1 MQYVD
6 LHLWLVHDILMKRGI
21 RWAWRILWKSE
32 CRFLTGMFWN
42 LRESLPLQYKVQAP
56 RTKVALGQRRD
67 AVSETRRQRKKT
79 WFSDPDSGLAER
91 GKIL

>member
-1 MQYVD
+1 MWT
-6 LHLWLVHDILMKRGI
+6 LHLWFVHDILMKGI

-42 LRESLPLQYKVQAP
+42 LRKAFLFNIKWAP
-56 RTKVALGQRRD
+56 RTKVALRSGGTQYQKQDGR
-67 AVSETRRQRKKT
+67 EKET

-91 GKIL
+91 GKNIIIV